1 MASRTGHKPVARGGW
16 VKMTSAEIIAFSDES
31 KQAIKRRVDE
41 TIARHMKP
49 ALFKRHGKQPTFG
62 DVYDVYTKWRGPDL
76 ILIAQRRGG
85 RLNNTRV
92 EDFETKSSRLTL
104 VGVNAFDLSY
114 FRHTGRWL
122 TIAYDCTLKAALAFF
137 QKPSP
142 LWPW

>member
-49 ALFKRHGKQPTFG
+49 ALFKRHGKQPAFG

-104 VGVNAFDLSY
+104 VGVNAFDRLWCMNRTKGESSPTLGW
-114 FRHTGRWL
+114 RQSWL
-122 TIAYDCTLKAALAFF
+122 AQVTR
-137 QKPSP
+137 
-142 LWPW
+142 